1 LPLAHNAS
9 RHARVNGPG
18 DLDITHAIQL
28 AIAPVFL
35 LSALGTILG
44 VLSTRLA
51 RIVDRTRRV
60 LELREAA
67 QGTHRHPFERELRV
81 LDTRRRLVNVAIA
94 AGTVAALCVCVLIA
108 TAFIGTLVNRSPA
121 TIIAGLFVLAMLA
134 FITALVQFLREVIAA
149 SRGSHG
155 NFSSTPE

>member
-1 LPLAHNAS
+1 
-9 RHARVNGPG
+9 VGEPG
-18 DLDITHAIQL
+18 GLDIPHAIQL

-60 LELREAA
+60 LELRDAA
-67 QGTHRHPFERELRV
+67 PETHRQPHERELRV
-81 LDTRRRLVNVAIA
+81 LDTRRKLVNTAIA

-108 TAFIGTLVNRSPA
+108 IAFVGTLVNRSPA
-121 TIIAGLFVLAMLA
+121 TIVAGLFVLAMLA

-149 SRGSHG
+149 SRGNHG